1 LPSDLGPTGQ
11 QDPYQG
17 YGVLYDAALCAFAFL
32 FVVGVVH
39 PRLSRD
45 FMFRLAALP
54 SACCGSKK
62 TAISVQFASGSNSC
76 STLRAEFPGARLL
89 VPASLLQ

>member
-54 SACCGSKK
+54 SPCRGSK
-62 TAISVQFASGSNSC
+62 NSHNIVIRFWKQQ
-76 STLRAEFPGARLL
+76 LQHIAR
-89 VPASLLQ
+89 